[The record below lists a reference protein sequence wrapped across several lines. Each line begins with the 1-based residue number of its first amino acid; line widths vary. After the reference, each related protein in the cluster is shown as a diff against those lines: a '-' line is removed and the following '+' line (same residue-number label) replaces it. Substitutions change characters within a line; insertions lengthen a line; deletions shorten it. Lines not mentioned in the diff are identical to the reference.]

1 MSSLPNN
8 SLKFNEIIQLA
19 EDQRLLIRH
28 YIYLFSIFRLFYYY
42 VEFSKIVFFT
52 HRQHVGFF
60 LPSGD
65 CQDDERKTNL
75 NLTKTSYYR
84 SYFAL
89 FDSAS
94 IFLI

>member
-1 MSSLPNN
+1 MLNFQKKSL
-8 SLKFNEIIQLA
+8 
-19 EDQRLLIRH
+19 
-28 YIYLFSIFRLFYYY
+28 
-42 VEFSKIVFFT
+42 FT